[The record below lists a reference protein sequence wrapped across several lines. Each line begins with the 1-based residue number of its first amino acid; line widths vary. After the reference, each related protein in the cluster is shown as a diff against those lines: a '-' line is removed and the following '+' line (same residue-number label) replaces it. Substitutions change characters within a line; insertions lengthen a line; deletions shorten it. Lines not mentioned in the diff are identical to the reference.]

1 MCAIYFLGHQIEDFS
16 HRHTQLKDFPF
27 SQKKRLKG
35 SPYPKAINWRPLT
48 CHFDSTIYIWI
59 INLAQL
65 TKCAHLFVNDIKDAT
80 NFVT

>member
-1 MCAIYFLGHQIEDFS
+1 MYAIYFLGHQIEDLS
-16 HRHTQLKDFPF
+16 QTYTAQGFPF
-27 SQKKRLKG
+27 LPKKKRLKG
-35 SPYPKAINWRPLT
+35 SPYPKAINWQPLN

-65 TKCAHLFVNDIKDAT
+65 TKCAHLFVIDIKDVT